1 MSQMFL
7 NVKNTHSSATDRS
20 MAKICDVYKLYS
32 AKIKDGG
39 LSFTTS
45 DAIDYQNSKQADWL
59 ISSLSSAGFLRL
71 FPCRE
76 GKEVSPGCQLEST
89 SVMDGAVQS

>member
-45 DAIDYQNSKQADWL
+45 DATDYQNSKQADWL
-59 ISSLSSAGFLRL
+59 ISSLLSAGFLRL

-76 GKEVSPGCQLEST
+76 GKEFLQVFNRKAHQ
-89 SVMDGAVQS
+89 